1 MQYMFR
7 QQNPMSRGLTSASP
21 VPRPGSPNYIRNSLR
36 LPAYDRQVMLNL
48 AMTAGGL
55 REQQHAQQH
64 AQEQLAAYRLERARL
79 EHNDCWHASHAHHP
93 GKHHGF
99 AI

>member
-7 QQNPMSRGLTSASP
+7 QQNNMSRGLTSASP
-21 VPRPGSPNYIRNSLR
+21 VPRPGSPHYIRNSLR
-36 LPAYDRQVMLNL
+36 LTDYDHQVMLNL
-48 AMTAGGL
+48 AMTADGL

-64 AQEQLAAYRLERARL
+64 AEEQLAAYRLDL
-79 EHNDCWHASHAHHP
+79 HAIKRGDGYTRAHHP

-99 AI
+99 AL